1 VIIGQQLSQK
11 SLILG
16 RRHLAWVDVNAME
29 GFVVI
34 LVWGFKS
41 YARLLGVLTLV
52 CGNCHNPAA
61 QRLVEV
67 IRKFTLFWI
76 PLFVVKRRT
85 VMTCAFC
92 GTESVL
98 TKDEAAALV
107 AQISAAADP
116 VVTPASQPAAPQ
128 SDGTRPT
135 PPPPAPTDE
144 TLAP

>member
-1 VIIGQQLSQK
+1 
-11 SLILG
+11 
-16 RRHLAWVDVNAME
+16 M
-29 GFVVI
+29 I

-98 TKDEAAALV
+98 SKEEAATLV
-107 AQISAAADP
+107 AQISSG
-116 VVTPASQPAAPQ
+116 SQPAAQVEPAQ
-128 SDGTRPT
+128 VEAAQAEPAQVEPAQAGSQAESAPT
-135 PPPPAPTDE
+135 TAPTDG
-144 TLAP
+144 TPSA

>member
-1 VIIGQQLSQK
+1 
-11 SLILG
+11 
-16 RRHLAWVDVNAME
+16 ME

-41 YARLLGVLTLV
+41 YARLLGILTLV

-76 PLFVVKRRT
+76 PLFAVKRRT

-98 TKDEAAALV
+98 SKEEAATLV
-107 AQISAAADP
+107 AQLSVTADQAAAEAPAP
-116 VVTPASQPAAPQ
+116 VTDQPATPQPTTAQPTTAQPTTAAPI
-128 SDGTRPT
+128 
-135 PPPPAPTDE
+135 DE